1 MTGRTK
7 PARLTT
13 GLEVQVP
20 EYLENEELIRINTAT
35 GKFMSR
41 A

>member
-1 MTGRTK
+1 V
-7 PARLTT
+7 T

-20 EYLENEELIRINTAT
+20 EYMENGEVIRIDART
-35 GKFMSR
+35 GKFLGR